1 MTETLPRR
9 FGSYVLTAALGE
21 DALGR
26 VYRALRLAPEHAFV
40 RLRILESP
48 EISEDAVLDAIQENG
63 EIHSFLKNPA
73 IARGVQ
79 MDSVEGVPFLACEE
93 EGGRT
98 LDSLLARAPTLQGRI
113 PLEHS
118 LLIAEK
124 IATALDH
131 AYNTTIEGER
141 TLHGVVWPGFVS
153 LSDDGE
159 TCLTGF
165 GLAAGLLASR
175 GRQRFGKE
183 IAPYLAPEERS
194 EGKVGKNSD
203 VFSVGVILF
212 ELLSGR
218 LPAASGPVADLFAL
232 ARGPSPLPP
241 EVTAVLKMCLSDA
254 ASRYQSSGELR
265 RELGKLLFSGPY
277 SPSTFN
283 LAYFL
288 NNLFGPEIEAENRAR
303 EKEAAL
309 DPASIRESAPPTPA
323 PDAAPTVKAR
333 PPAAKTPASSART
346 APPGARPSATASRPA
361 PSSSSAPKFLA
372 APEPRRK
379 RPLALIGAA
388 LLAAAAGGTWLVIS
402 GRGTARPAAAQPS
415 PSPTEAPPLT
425 ATPEPAASTA
435 AMSAAQ
441 FKEEVSRRVAE
452 EVIKLQEEEKKRQE
466 AAEDARR
473 AILEVTALAAAAVPT
488 PVPTSAPVE
497 VPAPEPTPLPTPTET
512 PAPLRETPPLI
523 LKVVKP
529 VYPPVALQARMG
541 GLVILRVLVSEAGQ
555 PLEVDVLRAAP
566 GGLTEA
572 AIAAVRKWTFTPA
585 TKGDEPVRAWTTVP
599 IPFEP

>member
-1 MTETLPRR
+1 VSETLPRR

-26 VYRALRLAPEHAFV
+26 VYRALRVAPERRFV

-48 EISEDAVLDAIQENG
+48 EIAEDAVLDAIQENG

-73 IARGVQ
+73 ITRGVH
-79 MDSVEGVPFLACEE
+79 MDSVEGVPYLAWDEE
-93 EGGRT
+93 NGRT
-98 LDSLLARAPTLQGRI
+98 LDALIARAPTLQGRI

-141 TLHGVVWPGFVS
+141 TLHGLVWPGFVS

-165 GLAAGLLASR
+165 GLAAGLLPSR
-175 GRQRFGKE
+175 GRARFGKE

-194 EGKVGKNSD
+194 EGTIGKNSD
-203 VFSVGVILF
+203 VYSVGVILF
-212 ELLSGR
+212 ELLTGR
-218 LPAASGPVADLFAL
+218 LPAPAGPVADLFAV

-288 NNLFGPEIEAENRAR
+288 NNVFAPEIETETRAR
-303 EKEAAL
+303 EKESGL
-309 DPASIRESAPPTPA
+309 DPATIREAAPAPKSPPAPIKPPAPVTRPKAPTP
-323 PDAAPTVKAR
+323 T
-333 PPAAKTPASSART
+333 T
-346 APPGARPSATASRPA
+346 APRFIPQPERRTKAPFALVGAV
-361 PSSSSAPKFLA
+361 
-372 APEPRRK
+372 
-379 RPLALIGAA
+379 

-402 GRGTARPAAAQPS
+402 KRQAAPLPAAATPG
-415 PSPTEAPPLT
+415 PTAAPAPT
-425 ATPEPAASTA
+425 ATPEPGPSTA
-435 AMSAAQ
+435 EMTGAQ
-441 FKEEVSRRVAE
+441 FKDEVSRRLAE
-452 EVIKLQEEEKKRQE
+452 EMKKLDEEANRQRDE
-466 AAEDARR
+466 AEASRR
-473 AILEVTALAAAAVPT
+473 ADLEATAAARP
-488 PVPTSAPVE
+488 
-497 VPAPEPTPLPTPTET
+497 T
-512 PAPLRETPPLI
+512 PAPTAVAVEPVEPTRTPPPTATPEPVRETPPAI
-523 LKVVKP
+523 LKIVKP
-529 VYPPVALQARMG
+529 LYPPVALQAHIG
-541 GLVILRVLVSEAGQ
+541 GIVILRVLVSETGQ
-555 PLEVDVLRAAP
+555 PLEIEVVRGGK

-572 AIAAVRKWTFTPA
+572 AVSAVRKWTFTPA
-585 TKGDEPVRAWTTVP
+585 RRGETPVRAWTTVP

>member
-1 MTETLPRR
+1 MPVNETLPRR

-26 VYRALRLAPEHAFV
+26 VYRALRIAPERGFV

-48 EISEDAVLDAIQENG
+48 EIAEDAVLDAIQENG

-79 MDSVEGVPFLACEE
+79 MDSVEGVPFLAWEE
-93 EGGRT
+93 ESGRT
-98 LDSLLARAPTLQGRI
+98 LDALISRAPTLQGRI

-131 AYNTTIEGER
+131 AYNTTIEGDR
-141 TLHGVVWPGFVS
+141 TLHGLVWPGFVS

-165 GLAAGLLASR
+165 GLAAGLLGSR
-175 GRQRFGKE
+175 GRPRFARE

-194 EGKVGKNSD
+194 EGKIGKNSD
-203 VFSVGVILF
+203 VYSVGVILF
-212 ELLSGR
+212 ELLTGR
-218 LPAASGPVADLFAL
+218 LPAAGGPVADLLAV

-241 EVTAVLKMCLSDA
+241 EVTAVLKMCLSESA
-254 ASRYQSSGELR
+254 TRYQSSGELR

-288 NNLFGPEIEAENRAR
+288 NNVFAPVIEAETRAR

-309 DPASIRESAPPTPA
+309 DLTTIRESVPPAAVAPAPKPAAGAAKTSTPAKPKPPTPTTA
-323 PDAAPTVKAR
+323 PRFIPDPSPRRRPPFALVGAVLLAVAAAGTWFVISSRAAPSLPPPLPPPPTAAPALTATPDAAP
-333 PPAAKTPASSART
+333 
-346 APPGARPSATASRPA
+346 
-361 PSSSSAPKFLA
+361 
-372 APEPRRK
+372 
-379 RPLALIGAA
+379 
-388 LLAAAAGGTWLVIS
+388 
-402 GRGTARPAAAQPS
+402 
-415 PSPTEAPPLT
+415 
-425 ATPEPAASTA
+425 STA
-435 AMSAAQ
+435 AMNAVE
-441 FKEEVSRRVAE
+441 FKEEVSRRLAE
-452 EVIKLQEEEKKRQE
+452 EMKKLDDDTKHQKEAEE
-466 AAEDARR
+466 ASRR
-473 AILEVTALAAAAVPT
+473 ADLAATATAIAAITAAAPT
-488 PVPTSAPVE
+488 PAPTE
-497 VPAPEPTPLPTPTET
+497 VAIAQAPEPTRPPPPTATPVPVQEVPPT
-512 PAPLRETPPLI
+512 I

-529 VYPPVALQARMG
+529 AYPPLALQAHIG
-541 GLVILRVLVSEAGQ
+541 GVVILKVLVSETGQ
-555 PLEVDVLRAAP
+555 PLEIEVSRAGRA
-566 GGLTEA
+566 GLTEA
-572 AIAAVRKWTFTPA
+572 AIAAVKRWTFTPA
-585 TKGDEPVRAWTTVP
+585 RRGETPVRAWTTVP

>member
-1 MTETLPRR
+1 MPVNETLPRR

-26 VYRALRLAPEHAFV
+26 VYRALRESPERGFV

-79 MDSVEGVPFLACEE
+79 MDSIEGVPFLAWKEE
-93 EGGRT
+93 SGRT
-98 LDSLLARAPTLQGRI
+98 LDALLVRAPTLQGRI

-131 AYNTTIEGER
+131 AYNTSIEGER
-141 TLHGVVWPGFVS
+141 TLHGLVWPGFIS

-165 GLAAGLLASR
+165 GLAQGLLASR
-175 GRQRFGKE
+175 GRPRFAKE

-194 EGKVGKNSD
+194 EGRIGKNSD
-203 VFSVGVILF
+203 VYSVGVILF
-212 ELLSGR
+212 ELLTGR
-218 LPAASGPVADLFAL
+218 LPSPGGPVADLFAV

-241 EVTAVLKMCLSDA
+241 ELTAVLKTCLSDA

-288 NNLFGPEIEAENRAR
+288 NNLFAPEIEAETRAR
-303 EKEAAL
+303 EKESAL
-309 DPASIRESAPPTPA
+309 DPASIREAPAAAAPAQPVTAPARPQAPARAPAPRPAPKGPAPTTAPKFMAEPEPRKKSPLALVGAVLVAAAAAGTWFVISRRQAPATTATPTPA
-323 PDAAPTVKAR
+323 PSPV
-333 PPAAKTPASSART
+333 
-346 APPGARPSATASRPA
+346 ATA
-361 PSSSSAPKFLA
+361 
-372 APEPRRK
+372 
-379 RPLALIGAA
+379 
-388 LLAAAAGGTWLVIS
+388 
-402 GRGTARPAAAQPS
+402 
-415 PSPTEAPPLT
+415 T
-425 ATPEPAASTA
+425 ATPEPGPSTA
-435 AMSAAQ
+435 AMSAVQ
-441 FKEEVSRRVAE
+441 FKEEVSRRVSE
-452 EVIKLQEEEKKRQE
+452 EVKKLQEEERQKE
-466 AAEDARR
+466 AAELARR
-473 AILEVTALAAAAVPT
+473 AELTATAAAASPT
-488 PVPTSAPVE
+488 PAPTAVVAEPS
-497 VPAPEPTPLPTPTET
+497 PEPTRPPPTAT
-512 PAPLRETPPLI
+512 PAPVHEVPPEI
-523 LKVVKP
+523 LKIVKP
-529 VYPPVALQARMG
+529 LYPPVALRARIG
-541 GLVILRVLVSEAGQ
+541 GLVILRVLVSETGRPAEIEVEQ
-555 PLEVDVLRAAP
+555 PGKA
-566 GGLTEA
+566 GLTEA
-572 AIAAVRKWTFTPA
+572 AIAAVRLWTFTPA
-585 TKGDEPVRAWTTVP
+585 RKGDTAVRAWTTVP

>member
-1 MTETLPRR
+1 MTEALPRR

-21 DALGR
+21 DAFGR
-26 VYRALRLAPEHAFV
+26 VYRALRTAPERAFV

-48 EISEDAVLDAIQENG
+48 EIAEDAVLDAIQENG

-73 IARGVQ
+73 ISRGVQ
-79 MDSVEGVPFLACEE
+79 MDSVEGVPFLAWEE
-93 EGGRT
+93 ESGRT
-98 LDSLLARAPTLQGRI
+98 LDALLARAPTLQGRI

-131 AYNTTIEGER
+131 AYNTTVEGER
-141 TLHGVVWPGFVS
+141 TLHGLVWPGFVS

-159 TCLTGF
+159 TSLTGF
-165 GLAAGLLASR
+165 GLAPGLLASR

-194 EGKVGKNSD
+194 EGRIGKNSD

-218 LPAASGPVADLFAL
+218 LPNAAGPVADLFAV

-288 NNLFGPEIEAENRAR
+288 NNLFSMEIEAENKAR
-303 EKEAAL
+303 QKELAL
-309 DPASIRESAPPTPA
+309 DPASIRESASPPA
-323 PDAAPTVKAR
+323 
-333 PPAAKTPASSART
+333 PPAAAATAATKPRSPAPKAPAAPAPSA
-346 APPGARPSATASRPA
+346 AAASPPG

-372 APEPRRK
+372 GAAEPRRK
-379 RPLALIGAA
+379 RPVALIGAG
-388 LLAAAAGGTWLVIS
+388 LLAAAAAGTWLVIS
-402 GRGTARPAAAQPS
+402 GRTSAVPAAARPM
-415 PSPTEAPPLT
+415 PVPTEAPPPT
-425 ATPEPAASTA
+425 ATPEPAVSTA

-441 FKEEVSRRVAE
+441 FKDEVARRVAD
-452 EVIKLQEEEKKRQE
+452 EVRKLEEEEKKRRE

-473 AILEVTALAAAAVPT
+473 AILEVTALAAAAPTAVPT
-488 PVPTSAPVE
+488 EPPVE
-497 VPAPEPTPLPTPTET
+497 VPAPEPTPPPPPTET
-512 PAPLRETPPLI
+512 PAPLRETPPVI

-529 VYPPVALQARMG
+529 NYPPIALQARIG
-541 GLVILRVLVSEAGQ
+541 GLVVLRVLVSEAGHV
-555 PLEVDVLRAAP
+555 LEVEVLRAAP
-566 GGLTEA
+566 AGLTEA
-572 AIAAVRKWTFTPA
+572 AIGAVRKWTFTPA
-585 TKGDEPVRAWTTVP
+585 RKGDEPVKAWTTVP

>member
-1 MTETLPRR
+1 MPVSETLPRR

-26 VYRALRLAPEHAFV
+26 VYRALRVAPERGFV

-48 EISEDAVLDAIQENG
+48 EIAEDAVLDAIQENG

-79 MDSVEGVPFLACEE
+79 MDSVEGVPFLAWDEE
-93 EGGRT
+93 NGRT

-131 AYNTTIEGER
+131 AYNTSIEGDR
-141 TLHGVVWPGFVS
+141 TLHGLVWPGFVS

-165 GLAAGLLASR
+165 GLAPGLLPSR
-175 GRQRFGKE
+175 GRARFGKE

-194 EGKVGKNSD
+194 EGTIGKNSD
-203 VFSVGVILF
+203 VYSVGVILF
-212 ELLSGR
+212 ELLTGR
-218 LPAASGPVADLFAL
+218 LPAPAGPVADLFAV

-288 NNLFGPEIEAENRAR
+288 NNVFAPEIETETRAR
-303 EKEAAL
+303 EKESGL
-309 DPASIRESAPPTPA
+309 DPATIREAAPAAAPKASAAPPPKPA
-323 PDAAPTVKAR
+323 PAKPPALVTRPKAPT
-333 PPAAKTPASSART
+333 PTT
-346 APPGARPSATASRPA
+346 APRFIFQPERRTKAPFALVGAV
-361 PSSSSAPKFLA
+361 
-372 APEPRRK
+372 
-379 RPLALIGAA
+379 

-402 GRGTARPAAAQPS
+402 KRQAAPLPAAATPAPIAAPAPTSTPEPGPSTAEMTAAQFKDEVSRRLAEEMKKLDEEANRQRDEAQASRRADLEATAAAVAAATPTPAPTAVVVVPVEPTQTPS
-415 PSPTEAPPLT
+415 PT
-425 ATPEPAASTA
+425 ATPEP
-435 AMSAAQ
+435 
-441 FKEEVSRRVAE
+441 V
-452 EVIKLQEEEKKRQE
+452 
-466 AAEDARR
+466 
-473 AILEVTALAAAAVPT
+473 
-488 PVPTSAPVE
+488 
-497 VPAPEPTPLPTPTET
+497 
-512 PAPLRETPPLI
+512 RETPPAI

-529 VYPPVALQARMG
+529 LYPPVALQARIG
-541 GLVILRVLVSEAGQ
+541 GIVILRVLVSETGQ
-555 PLEVDVLRAAP
+555 PLEIEVVRGGK

-572 AIAAVRKWTFTPA
+572 AVSAVRKWTFTPA
-585 TKGDEPVRAWTTVP
+585 RRGETPVRAWTTVP

>member
-1 MTETLPRR
+1 MTEALPRR
-9 FGSYVLTAALGE
+9 FGSYVLTAVLGE

-26 VYRALRLAPEHAFV
+26 VYRALRLEPEQGFV

-79 MDSVEGVPFLACEE
+79 MDSVEGLPFLAWNEE
-93 EGGRT
+93 SGRT

-113 PLEHS
+113 PLEHA

-141 TLHGVVWPGFVS
+141 TLHGLVWPGFVS

-165 GLAAGLLASR
+165 GLAPGLLASR
-175 GRQRFGKE
+175 GRPRFGKQV
-183 IAPYLAPEERS
+183 APYLAPEERS
-194 EGKVGKNSD
+194 EGKTGKNSD

-218 LPAASGPVADLFAL
+218 LPAPAGPVADLFAL

-241 EVTAVLKMCLSDA
+241 EITAVLKMCLSDA

-288 NNLFGPEIEAENRAR
+288 NNVFGTEIEAENRAR

-309 DPASIRESAPPTPA
+309 DPAAIQETKRPEAAAAGKSRTPPSRPS
-323 PDAAPTVKAR
+323 
-333 PPAAKTPASSART
+333 PPAVK
-346 APPGARPSATASRPA
+346 RPA
-361 PSSSSAPKFLA
+361 PAGKPSTSSAPKFLVIRKPRSM
-372 APEPRRK
+372 APF
-379 RPLALIGAA
+379 ALIGGVLLVAA
-388 LLAAAAGGTWLVIS
+388 FSGTWLVIS
-402 GRGTARPAAAQPS
+402 RRET
-415 PSPTEAPPLT
+415 APP
-425 ATPEPAASTA
+425 P
-435 AMSAAQ
+435 
-441 FKEEVSRRVAE
+441 V
-452 EVIKLQEEEKKRQE
+452 
-466 AAEDARR
+466 
-473 AILEVTALAAAAVPT
+473 AVPT
-488 PVPTSAPVE
+488 PVPAELPPLPTPEPGPSTAGMSAAQFQEEVSRRLAEEMKKLEEETKRQREAVEEARRAELEATAVALAALPTAVPTLVPVE
-497 VPAPEPTPLPTPTET
+497 VAAPEPTEP
-512 PAPLRETPPLI
+512 PAPTATREPVQETPPRI
-523 LKVVKP
+523 LKVVEP
-529 VYPPVALQARMG
+529 AYPPLALQSRVG
-541 GLVILRVLVSEAGQ
+541 GLVILRVLVSETGQ
-555 PLEVDVLRAAP
+555 PLEVEVVRPASA
-566 GGLTEA
+566 GLTEA
-572 AIAAVRKWTFTPA
+572 AVAAVRKWTFTPA
-585 TKGDEPVRAWTTVP
+585 RKGDTPVRAWTTVP
-599 IPFEP
+599 IPFEPGDVNRKP